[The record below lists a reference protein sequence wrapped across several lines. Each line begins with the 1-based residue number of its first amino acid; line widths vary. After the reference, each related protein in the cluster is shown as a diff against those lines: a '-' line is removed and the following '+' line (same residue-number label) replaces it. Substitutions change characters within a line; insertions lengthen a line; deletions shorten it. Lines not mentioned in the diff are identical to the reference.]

1 VLNND
6 EREGF
11 SSSFPVLIIAY
22 RRFGNL
28 ETLIQV
34 LLKLTQEKI
43 YIALDGPK
51 PLDDQGKRDCSQV
64 LEVVDFFSAKYP
76 DRIVKKVRSTNVGSA
91 VNVIGACDW
100 FFSQENF
107 GIILEDD
114 CLVRDSFFKFVS
126 AYTKLF
132 HADSRIVMICGTQ
145 FAPAEIAGNFAM
157 TSRYPLIWGWAT
169 SKEKWTMLRK
179 GFARNNSE
187 FPKSLSKDVSTTE
200 KVYWNSGAR
209 RAFSGHIDAW
219 DIIIARNMLRDGM
232 LSILPNRTLVSNIG
246 NDAYSTH
253 TKNDS
258 PWLNQAIDDLSN
270 FSDVLAPNPS
280 VDFWLK
286 NNFYKIRIRHL
297 LTTQLTRL
305 KDVVFKPNKKLVLRL
320 RLDSRS

>member
-1 VLNND
+1 MLKND

-22 RRFGNL
+22 RRFSNL

-34 LLKLTQEKI
+34 LLKLTHKKI

-51 PLDDQGKRDCSQV
+51 LLDDQGRRDCSSV
-64 LEVVDFFSAKYP
+64 LEVVDFFSLKYP
-76 DRIVKKVRSTNVGSA
+76 DRIVKRVRSTNVGSA
-91 VNVIGACDW
+91 VNVVSACDW

-114 CLVRDSFFKFVS
+114 CLVSDSFFKFVS
-126 AYTKLF
+126 HYSSFF
-132 HADSRIVMICGTQ
+132 HEDSRIAMICGTQ
-145 FAPAEIAGNFAM
+145 FAPVNIAGKFAM

-169 SKEKWTMLRK
+169 SKEKWTVLRN
-179 GFARNNSE
+179 GFARNNSK
-187 FPKSLSKDVSTTE
+187 FPKGLSKDVSTAE

-232 LSILPNRTLVSNIG
+232 LSILPNRSLVSNIG

-253 TKNDS
+253 TKDDS
-258 PWLNQAIDDLSN
+258 PWLNQVIEDVSN
-270 FSDVLAPNPS
+270 FSDVLVPNPS
-280 VDFWLK
+280 VDSWLK

-305 KDVVFKPNKKLVLRL
+305 KDFVFKPNKRL
-320 RLDSRS
+320 DVRLTLDSRS